1 MPPLTHVLAFG
12 AMPNLPLLVATTVV
26 PFALK
31 LLGALAFWLVGGW
44 LIQLA
49 VRVLRQAL
57 RHSRFDATVASY
69 LVNIAAALLR
79 VMLVVAILGFF
90 GIPTASFAALLAGAG
105 VAIGAA
111 WSGMLGNF
119 AAGVFLQLFRPFS
132 VGDVICA
139 AGITGTVQEIGM
151 FVTSI
156 LGPDHVHNIVP
167 NSKLFGDT
175 IQNFSSHPYRRV
187 EITVQLDHAAD
198 VDQAIRLIRQGL
210 EGIDHQYPGLTPE
223 VVVLEINARG
233 PKLAVRPLTPTS
245 TYHQVVC
252 DTNRMLAQVLSAHAI
267 PVPRLP
273 VALQEGP

>member
-1 MPPLTHVLAFG
+1 MPPLTHMLAFG

-223 VVVLEINARG
+223 VAVLEINALG
-233 PKLAVRPLTPTS
+233 PKLAVRPLTATS
-245 TYHQVVC
+245 TYHQVVF

>member
-1 MPPLTHVLAFG
+1 MPPLTHMLAFG

-223 VVVLEINARG
+223 VAVLEINARG
-233 PKLAVRPLTPTS
+233 PKLAVRPLTATS
-245 TYHQVVC
+245 TYHQVVG